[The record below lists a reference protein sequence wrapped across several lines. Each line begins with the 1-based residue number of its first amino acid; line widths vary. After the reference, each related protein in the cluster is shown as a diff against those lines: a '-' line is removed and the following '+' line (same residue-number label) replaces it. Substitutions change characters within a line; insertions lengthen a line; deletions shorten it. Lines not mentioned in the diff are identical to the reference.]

1 MIKINLIFKN
11 ANMISLFQKIISKIN
26 YFFMN
31 FKLRSISTL
40 IVFLLLSPIIS
51 IIFVANENT
60 AELWSHLLETRFS
73 SYIFNTL
80 ILMLGVGTSSII
92 IGVTLAWLVCR
103 YDFFMSKIIE
113 WCLLLPLAM
122 PAYIVAYCYTD
133 FFEYSGTI
141 QSTLRI
147 IFNWDSASDYYFPE
161 IRSLGG
167 AIFVMS
173 FVLYP
178 YVYFIS
184 KIAFKSTPVSL
195 FEIAELHGKN
205 LFLWVAIPLARP
217 AIIAGVSLVLMETI
231 SDFGTVEFFAVE
243 TITLGIFNLWLGMN
257 NLGAASQLAL
267 VAFTFIIILLGIELS
282 ARKNQKFNDTKI
294 KNFNTII
301 KKVTPLKSLL
311 IFIICLIP
319 IIFGFLIPISILF
332 INSLS
337 YLDSE
342 NWSYLIS
349 IAYNSFF
356 ISSITA
362 LVMILISFFI
372 AISIK
377 FDGFKGFTFLSTV
390 AGVGYAFPGTI
401 LALGTLF
408 FISIIQDSVNNFFN
422 IFGIDINLVLIGSY
436 TALIFA
442 YVSRF
447 NAVAFGAINSG
458 INRIPPNMIEAS
470 QTLGHSF
477 IFSIKNV
484 ILPLLR
490 PSIITAAILSF
501 VDIIKELPITLL
513 LRPFN
518 FETLATFVYQY
529 ANDEMLEK
537 SSIAAILIVLIG
549 LVPILIMSK
558 AINKKLI

>member
-1 MIKINLIFKN
+1 
-11 ANMISLFQKIISKIN
+11 MISLFQKFISKIN
-26 YFFMN
+26 YFFIN
-31 FKLRSISTL
+31 YKLRSISTL

-60 AELWSHLLETRFS
+60 AELWAHLLETRFS
-73 SYIFNTL
+73 SYIYNTI
-80 ILMLGVGTSSII
+80 ILMIGVGTSSII

-103 YDFFMSKIIE
+103 YDFFMSKVIE

-147 IFNWDSASDYYFPE
+147 IFNWNSASDYYFPE

-195 FEIAELHGKN
+195 FEIAEIHGKN

-282 ARKNQKFNDTKI
+282 ARKKQKFNDTKI
-294 KNFNTII
+294 KSFNTII

-311 IFIICLIP
+311 IFGICLIP

-342 NWSYLIS
+342 NWSNLIS

-356 ISSITA
+356 ISSIAA
-362 LVMILISFFI
+362 LAMILISIFI

-377 FDGFKGFTFLSTV
+377 FDGFKGFTFLSTI

-408 FISIIQDSVNNFFN
+408 FITIIQDSVNNFFN
-422 IFGIDINLVLIGSY
+422 IFGVDINLVLIGSY

>member
-1 MIKINLIFKN
+1 
-11 ANMISLFQKIISKIN
+11 MISLFQKIISKIN
-26 YFFMN
+26 YFFIN
-31 FKLRSISTL
+31 YKLRLISTL

-60 AELWSHLLETRFS
+60 AELWAHLLETRFS
-73 SYIFNTL
+73 SYIYNTI
-80 ILMLGVGTSSII
+80 ILMIGVGTSSII

-103 YDFFMSKIIE
+103 YDFFMSKVIE

-147 IFNWDSASDYYFPE
+147 IFNWNSANDYYFPE

-195 FEIAELHGKN
+195 FEIAEIHGKN

-282 ARKNQKFNDTKI
+282 ARKKQKFNDTKI
-294 KNFNTII
+294 KSFNTII

-311 IFIICLIP
+311 IFGICLIP

-342 NWSYLIS
+342 NWSNLIS

-356 ISSITA
+356 ISSIAA
-362 LVMILISFFI
+362 LAMILISIFI

-377 FDGFKGFTFLSTV
+377 FDGFKGFTFLSTI

-408 FISIIQDSVNNFFN
+408 FITIIQDSVNNFFN
-422 IFGIDINLVLIGSY
+422 IFGVDINLVLIGSY

>member
-1 MIKINLIFKN
+1 
-11 ANMISLFQKIISKIN
+11 MISLFQKIISKIN
-26 YFFMN
+26 YFFIN
-31 FKLRSISTL
+31 YKLRLITTL

-60 AELWSHLLETRFS
+60 AELWAHLLETRFS
-73 SYIFNTL
+73 SYIYNTI
-80 ILMLGVGTSSII
+80 ILMIGVGTSSII

-103 YDFFMSKIIE
+103 YDFFMSKVIE

-147 IFNWDSASDYYFPE
+147 IFNWNSASDYYFPE

-195 FEIAELHGKN
+195 FEIAEIHGKN

-282 ARKNQKFNDTKI
+282 ARKKQKFNDTKI
-294 KNFNTII
+294 KSFNTII

-311 IFIICLIP
+311 IFGICLIP

-342 NWSYLIS
+342 NWSNLIS

-356 ISSITA
+356 ISSIAA
-362 LVMILISFFI
+362 LAMILISIFI

-377 FDGFKGFTFLSTV
+377 FDGFKGFTFLSTI

-408 FISIIQDSVNNFFN
+408 FITIIQDSVNNFFN
-422 IFGIDINLVLIGSY
+422 IFGVDINLVLIGSY

>member
-1 MIKINLIFKN
+1 
-11 ANMISLFQKIISKIN
+11 MISLFQKIISKIN
-26 YFFMN
+26 YFFIN
-31 FKLRSISTL
+31 YKLRLISTL

-60 AELWSHLLETRFS
+60 AELWGHLLETRFS
-73 SYIFNTL
+73 SYIYNTI
-80 ILMLGVGTSSII
+80 ILMIGVGTSSII

-103 YDFFMSKIIE
+103 YDFFMSKVIE

-147 IFNWDSASDYYFPE
+147 IFNWNSASDYYFPE

-195 FEIAELHGKN
+195 FEIAEIHGKN

-282 ARKNQKFNDTKI
+282 ARKKQKFNDTKI
-294 KNFNTII
+294 KSFNTII
-301 KKVTPLKSLL
+301 KKVSPLKSLL
-311 IFIICLIP
+311 IFGICLIP

-342 NWSYLIS
+342 NWSNLIS

-356 ISSITA
+356 ISSIAA
-362 LVMILISFFI
+362 LAMILISIFI

-377 FDGFKGFTFLSTV
+377 FDGFKGFTFLSTI

-408 FISIIQDSVNNFFN
+408 FITIIQDSVNNFFN
-422 IFGIDINLVLIGSY
+422 IFGVDINLVLIGSY

>member
-1 MIKINLIFKN
+1 
-11 ANMISLFQKIISKIN
+11 
-26 YFFMN
+26 
-31 FKLRSISTL
+31 
-40 IVFLLLSPIIS
+40 
-51 IIFVANENT
+51 
-60 AELWSHLLETRFS
+60 
-73 SYIFNTL
+73 
-80 ILMLGVGTSSII
+80 
-92 IGVTLAWLVCR
+92 
-103 YDFFMSKIIE
+103 
-113 WCLLLPLAM
+113 
-122 PAYIVAYCYTD
+122 
-133 FFEYSGTI
+133 
-141 QSTLRI
+141 
-147 IFNWDSASDYYFPE
+147 
-161 IRSLGG
+161 
-167 AIFVMS
+167 MS

-195 FEIAELHGKN
+195 FEIAEIHGKN

-282 ARKNQKFNDTKI
+282 ARKKQKFNDTKI
-294 KNFNTII
+294 KSWISPFLMAGTKIKSFNTII

-311 IFIICLIP
+311 IFGICLIP

-342 NWSYLIS
+342 NWSNLIS

-356 ISSITA
+356 ISSIAA
-362 LVMILISFFI
+362 LAMILISIFI

-377 FDGFKGFTFLSTV
+377 FDGFKGFTFLSTI

-408 FISIIQDSVNNFFN
+408 FITIIQDSVNNFFN
-422 IFGIDINLVLIGSY
+422 IFGVDKNLVLIGSY

-490 PSIITAAILSF
+490 PSIITEAILSF

>member
-1 MIKINLIFKN
+1 
-11 ANMISLFQKIISKIN
+11 MISLFQKIISKIN
-26 YFFMN
+26 YFFIN
-31 FKLRSISTL
+31 YKLRLISTL

-60 AELWSHLLETRFS
+60 AELWAHLLETRFS
-73 SYIFNTL
+73 SYIYNTI
-80 ILMLGVGTSSII
+80 ILMIGVGTSSII

-103 YDFFMSKIIE
+103 YDFFMSKVIE

-147 IFNWDSASDYYFPE
+147 IFNWNSASDYYFPE

-195 FEIAELHGKN
+195 FEIAEIHGKN

-282 ARKNQKFNDTKI
+282 ARKKQKFNDTKI
-294 KNFNTII
+294 KSFNTII

-311 IFIICLIP
+311 ILGICLIP
-319 IIFGFLIPISILF
+319 IIFGFVIPISILF

-342 NWSYLIS
+342 NWSNLIS

-356 ISSITA
+356 ISSIAA
-362 LVMILISFFI
+362 LAMILISIFI

-377 FDGFKGFTFLSTV
+377 FDGFKGFTFLSTI

-408 FISIIQDSVNNFFN
+408 FITIIQDSVNNFFN
-422 IFGIDINLVLIGSY
+422 IFGVDINLVLIGSY

>member
-1 MIKINLIFKN
+1 
-11 ANMISLFQKIISKIN
+11 MISLFQKIISKIN
-26 YFFMN
+26 YFFIN
-31 FKLRSISTL
+31 YKLRLISTL

-60 AELWSHLLETRFS
+60 AELWAHLLETRFS
-73 SYIFNTL
+73 SYIYNTI
-80 ILMLGVGTSSII
+80 ILMIGVGTSSII

-103 YDFFMSKIIE
+103 YDFFMSKVIE

-147 IFNWDSASDYYFPE
+147 IFNWNSASDYYFPE

-195 FEIAELHGKN
+195 FEIAEIHGKN

-282 ARKNQKFNDTKI
+282 ARKKQKFNDTKI
-294 KNFNTII
+294 KSFNTII

-311 IFIICLIP
+311 IFGICLIP

-342 NWSYLIS
+342 NWSNLIS

-356 ISSITA
+356 ISSIAA
-362 LVMILISFFI
+362 LAMILISIFI

-377 FDGFKGFTFLSTV
+377 FDGFKGFIFLSTI

-408 FISIIQDSVNNFFN
+408 FITIIQDSVNNFFN
-422 IFGIDINLVLIGSY
+422 IFGVDINLVLIGSY

>member
-1 MIKINLIFKN
+1 
-11 ANMISLFQKIISKIN
+11 MISLFQKIISKIN
-26 YFFMN
+26 YFFIN
-31 FKLRSISTL
+31 YKLRLISTL

-60 AELWSHLLETRFS
+60 AELWAHLLETRFS
-73 SYIFNTL
+73 SYIYNTI
-80 ILMLGVGTSSII
+80 ILMIGVGTSSII

-103 YDFFMSKIIE
+103 YDFFMSKVIE

-147 IFNWDSASDYYFPE
+147 IFNWNSASDYYFPE
-161 IRSLGG
+161 VRSLGG

-195 FEIAELHGKN
+195 FEIAEIHGKN

-282 ARKNQKFNDTKI
+282 ARKKQKFNDTKI
-294 KNFNTII
+294 KSFNTII

-311 IFIICLIP
+311 IFGICLIP

-342 NWSYLIS
+342 NWSNLIS

-356 ISSITA
+356 ISSIAA
-362 LVMILISFFI
+362 LAMILISIFI

-377 FDGFKGFTFLSTV
+377 FDGFKGFTFLSTI

-408 FISIIQDSVNNFFN
+408 FITIIQDSVNNFFN
-422 IFGIDINLVLIGSY
+422 IFGIDINVVLIGSY

>member
-1 MIKINLIFKN
+1 
-11 ANMISLFQKIISKIN
+11 MISLFQKIISKIN
-26 YFFMN
+26 YFFIN
-31 FKLRSISTL
+31 YKLRLISTL

-60 AELWSHLLETRFS
+60 AELWAHLLETRFS
-73 SYIFNTL
+73 SYIYNTI
-80 ILMLGVGTSSII
+80 ILMIGVGTSSII

-103 YDFFMSKIIE
+103 YDFFMSKVIE

-147 IFNWDSASDYYFPE
+147 IFNWNSASDYYFPE

-195 FEIAELHGKN
+195 FEIAEIHGKN

-282 ARKNQKFNDTKI
+282 ARKKQKFNDTKI
-294 KNFNTII
+294 KSFNTII

-311 IFIICLIP
+311 IFGICLIP

-342 NWSYLIS
+342 NWSNLIS

-356 ISSITA
+356 ISSIAA
-362 LVMILISFFI
+362 LAMILISIFI

-377 FDGFKGFTFLSTV
+377 FDGFKGFTFLSTI

-408 FISIIQDSVNNFFN
+408 FITIIQDSVNNFFN
-422 IFGIDINLVLIGSY
+422 IFGVDINVVLIGSY

-442 YVSRF
+442 YISRF

-458 INRIPPNMIEAS
+458 INRVPPNMIEAS

>member
-1 MIKINLIFKN
+1 
-11 ANMISLFQKIISKIN
+11 MISLFQKIISKIN
-26 YFFMN
+26 YFFIN
-31 FKLRSISTL
+31 YKLRLISTL

-60 AELWSHLLETRFS
+60 AELWAHLLETRFS
-73 SYIFNTL
+73 SYIYNTI
-80 ILMLGVGTSSII
+80 ILMIGVGTSSII

-103 YDFFMSKIIE
+103 YDFFMSKVIE

-147 IFNWDSASDYYFPE
+147 IFNWNSASDYYFPE

-195 FEIAELHGKN
+195 FEIAEIHGKN

-282 ARKNQKFNDTKI
+282 ARKKQKFNDTKI
-294 KNFNTII
+294 KSFNTII

-311 IFIICLIP
+311 IFGICLIP

-342 NWSYLIS
+342 NWSNLIS

-356 ISSITA
+356 ISSIAA
-362 LVMILISFFI
+362 LAMILISIFI

-377 FDGFKGFTFLSTV
+377 FDGFKGFTFLSTI

-408 FISIIQDSVNNFFN
+408 FITIIQDSVNNFFN
-422 IFGIDINLVLIGSY
+422 IFGVDINLVLIGSY

-558 AINKKLI
+558 VINKKLI